1 MHQRKQELSMKQALI
16 ILLVFTAGQSLA
28 QGEWSMQQCMQYAV
42 EHNHEVKR
50 AELELDNYKASKT
63 GAIGRFLPS
72 VDASIGAQYNFGRA
86 IDPET
91 NGYTDVSTFYNGY
104 SLYASLPVFDGFSRI
119 HALKAAGAS
128 TLMGRASLRQKQDQ
142 TALNVLQAYTNVAY
156 YEGLVKMADEKVQET
171 ELLLK
176 QIRLLEEVGRKSAAD
191 VAQVES
197 QKAEADYELTR
208 QQNLYASAMLELK
221 KTMAFPMQDT
231 LLLSV
236 RNVRNRL
243 VACNRRD
250 ARTLSP
256 SGTNSESATYGL
268 GLVQELNPELQAAQ
282 YQVQASK
289 HEWHQ
294 ARAAF
299 YPSLSLSAGLNT
311 TYYHTLHSDAG
322 GSFGNQFNNN
332 MGEYVGATL
341 SIPLFNRLQTITS
354 IRKAKNNY
362 RIAQETYKQKQLEL
376 EKLSR
381 EAWQDWQGYLK
392 QTVQMVEKVEADSIA
407 YQLTKRQFEEGLS
420 TAIDLRT
427 TSAQLLNSKATLLQC
442 QLMAMV
448 KEQLVRYYRGEAI
461 WTE

>member
-1 MHQRKQELSMKQALI
+1 MKRTMT
-16 ILLVFTAGQSLA
+16 ILLAATTLQVQA
-28 QGEWSMQQCMQYAV
+28 QEPWSMQQCMQYAV

-50 AELELDNYKASKT
+50 AEIELDNYKANKT
-63 GAIGRFLPS
+63 VAIGRFLPS

-104 SLYASLPVFDGFSRI
+104 SLNASLPVFDGFSRF

-128 TLMGRASLRQKQDQ
+128 ILMGRASLRQKQDQ

-156 YEGLVKMADEKVQET
+156 YDGLVKMADEKVQET

-208 QQNLYASAMLELK
+208 QQNLYTSAMLELK
-221 KTMAFPMQDT
+221 KAMAFPMQDT
-231 LLLSV
+231 LLLRSLRSFATQCCRISNSV
-236 RNVRNRL
+236 EL
-243 VACNRRD
+243 
-250 ARTLSP
+250 
-256 SGTNSESATYGL
+256 
-268 GLVQELNPELQAAQ
+268 QEVNPELQAAQ

-294 ARAAF
+294 ARATF

-322 GSFGNQFNNN
+322 GSFGNQFKNN

-362 RIAQETYKQKQLEL
+362 RIAQETYQQKLLEL

-407 YQLTKRQFEEGLS
+407 YQLTRRQFEEGLS

>member
-1 MHQRKQELSMKQALI
+1 MKQALI
-16 ILLVFTAGQSLA
+16 IFLGFAVGQSMA
-28 QGEWSMQQCMQYAV
+28 QGEWTMQQCMQYAV

-128 TLMGRASLRQKQDQ
+128 VLMGRQALRQKQDQ
-142 TALNVLQAYTNVAY
+142 TALNVMQAYTNVVY

-208 QQNLYASAMLELK
+208 QQNRYASAMLELK
-221 KTMAFPMQDT
+221 KTMAFPMSDELRVKSEECPFGLPSYHDERMAAANSS
-231 LLLSV
+231 LLALHSS
-236 RNVRNRL
+236 L
-243 VACNRRD
+243 QVAR
-250 ARTLSP
+250 
-256 SGTNSESATYGL
+256 
-268 GLVQELNPELQAAQ
+268 
-282 YQVQASK
+282 YQVQVSK
-289 HEWHQ
+289 HEWRQ
-294 ARAAF
+294 ARAALL
-299 YPSLSLSAGLNT
+299 PALSLSAGLNT
-311 TYYHTLHSDAG
+311 TYYHTLHSTG
-322 GSFGNQFNNN
+322 GASFGNQFKNN

-341 SIPLFNRLQTITS
+341 SIPLFNRLQTVTN

-362 RIAQETYKQKQLEL
+362 RIAQETYMQKQIEL

-442 QLMAMV
+442 QLMTMV
-448 KEQLVRYYRGEAI
+448 KEQLVRYYRGETIWSSERRAEFTPAI
-461 WTE
+461 PSD

>member
-1 MHQRKQELSMKQALI
+1 MKQALI

-322 GSFGNQFNNN
+322 ASFSNQFKNN

-448 KEQLVRYYRGEAI
+448 KEQLVRYYNGETI

>member
-1 MHQRKQELSMKQALI
+1 MKQALI

-104 SLYASLPVFDGFSRI
+104 SLYASLPIFDGFSRI
-119 HALKAAGAS
+119 HALKAAQAS
-128 TLMGRASLRQKQDQ
+128 TLMGRASLRQSQDQ

-208 QQNLYASAMLELK
+208 QKNLYASAMLELK

-231 LLLSV
+231 LLL
-236 RNVRNRL
+236 NY
-243 VACNRRD
+243 RD
-250 ARTLSP
+250 WSHD
-256 SGTNSESATYGL
+256 SADVSTDQGP
-268 GLVQELNPELQAAQ
+268 VPMIHPELQAAQ
-282 YQVQASK
+282 YQMQASK

-311 TYYHTLHSDAG
+311 TYYHTLHSDVG
-322 GSFGNQFNNN
+322 ESFSNQFKNN

-354 IRKAKNNY
+354 MRKAKNNY

-376 EKLSR
+376 EKFSR